1 METTLERRASP
12 RKPIG
17 FPIKYFYFPPDANPP
32 RTCTINL
39 SPLGA
44 CIEAL
49 DPFPQGAS
57 VAFYIVAPENQ
68 VVDVRAQVV
77 YTQSVEAPP
86 YRVGVRFTHLSPTD
100 RTALQHAIEHAAS
113 G

>member
-1 METTLERRASP
+1 METMLERRASP

-17 FPIKYFYFPPDANPP
+17 FPIKYFYFPPDADPP
-32 RTCTINL
+32 RTCTIDL
-39 SPLGA
+39 SPQGA

-57 VAFYIVAPENQ
+57 VAFYIVTPENQ

-77 YTQSVEAPP
+77 YTQPVKSPP
-86 YRVGVRFTHLSPTD
+86 SRVGVRFTYLSPAD
-100 RTALQHAIEHAAS
+100 RTALQNAIERAAA
-113 G
+113 